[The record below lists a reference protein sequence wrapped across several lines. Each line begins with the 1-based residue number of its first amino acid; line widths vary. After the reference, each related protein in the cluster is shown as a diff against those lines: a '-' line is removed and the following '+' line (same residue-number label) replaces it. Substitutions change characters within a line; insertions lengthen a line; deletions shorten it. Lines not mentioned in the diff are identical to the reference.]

1 MCGNQHLQ
9 EQHNK
14 NQARKSLR
22 AFLIGYT
29 LLDMVFLMMFTS
41 MFALSL
47 RVFTFADRVPL
58 EEVLLYKKKLDH
70 FEFSCLNDTLYI
82 GEVYEAHASCT
93 EFETYIEIEAYGYT
107 FYAIK
112 RE

>member
-9 EQHNK
+9 EQLNK

-22 AFLIGYT
+22 AFFIGYT
-29 LLDMVFLMMFTS
+29 LLDMVFLMMFMS

-47 RVFTFADRVPL
+47 NVFTFTDKVLL
-58 EEVLLYKKKLDH
+58 EDVLLYKKKLDH

-82 GEVYEAHASCT
+82 GEVNEGHASCT